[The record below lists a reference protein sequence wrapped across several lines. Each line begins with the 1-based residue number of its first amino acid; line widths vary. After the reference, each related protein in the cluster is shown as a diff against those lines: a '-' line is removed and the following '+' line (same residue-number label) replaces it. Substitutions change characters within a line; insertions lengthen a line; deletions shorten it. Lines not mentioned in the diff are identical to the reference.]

1 MVKIT
6 LTQLGEGW
14 SIPMQDSGMAPKPPS
29 FSAGPEGELHGAESS
44 FSLGCGGM
52 VATMRSLFGRCRC
65 HGAVGPLLV
74 CVLVLLLFADPA
86 MAQRRGMSGRL
97 ARANAARKQQEIA
110 QLQKQ
115 LDGSRKLLESVT
127 SQGAMSQAQLASARQ
142 SALAAR
148 EALHDAE
155 KQDQEVN
162 KKLRGIE
169 DGILE
174 AQSDDSELAKTLDEL
189 HLVQRALDIEMHKIL
204 KRPPPANDEDEAT
217 RLSELAH
224 LTTEEREKL
233 AADSR
238 YTTKQDALHLAMDKL
253 SAVKTKLFGASAE
266 WKQAHEE
273 RRRINQEEAKQELS
287 VQGAANNSSASRKE
301 LRTTA
306 EIAAFA
312 RASISQ
318 AESRLKALGAKPKAP
333 TPKNKPE
340 TKKSTP

>member
-1 MVKIT
+1 MVVLI
-6 LTQLGEGW
+6 
-14 SIPMQDSGMAPKPPS
+14 
-29 FSAGPEGELHGAESS
+29 
-44 FSLGCGGM
+44 
-52 VATMRSLFGRCRC
+52 RS
-65 HGAVGPLLV
+65 PLLRRHIAV
-74 CVLVLLLFADPA
+74 VPVFMFVLALLLFADPA
-86 MAQRRGMSGRL
+86 IAQRRGMSSRISK
-97 ARANAARKQQEIA
+97 ANAARKQQEIE

-127 SQGAMSQAQLASARQ
+127 AKGAMTQAQLAAARQ
-142 SALAAR
+142 SALSAR
-148 EALHDAE
+148 EALRDAE
-155 KQDQEVN
+155 KQDHEIS

-169 DGILE
+169 DGILD
-174 AQSDDSELAKTLDEL
+174 AQSDDSEYAKALDEI
-189 HLVQRALDIEMHKIL
+189 HLAQRAMDTELHRIL
-204 KRPPPANDEDEAT
+204 KRPPPADDEDEAT

-253 SAVKTKLFGASAE
+253 SAVKTKLFGASDE
-266 WKQAHEE
+266 WKKAHEE

-333 TPKNKPE
+333 TSEKKPE
-340 TKKSTP
+340 KKKSTP

>member
-1 MVKIT
+1 
-6 LTQLGEGW
+6 
-14 SIPMQDSGMAPKPPS
+14 
-29 FSAGPEGELHGAESS
+29 
-44 FSLGCGGM
+44 M
-52 VATMRSLFGRCRC
+52 VAMIRSQLVRR
-65 HGAVGPLLV
+65 HIAVVPVFVFVLALLV
-74 CVLVLLLFADPA
+74 FAEPA
-86 MAQRRGMSGRL
+86 LAQRGGRGMSGRL

-155 KQDQEVN
+155 KQDHEVN

-174 AQSDDSELAKTLDEL
+174 SQSDDSELAKTLDEL
-189 HLVQRALDIEMHKIL
+189 HLAQRALDIEMHKIL

-233 AADSR
+233 AGDTR
-238 YTTKQDALHLAMDKL
+238 YSTKQESLHQSMEKL
-253 SAVKTKLFGASAE
+253 STVKKKLFQASAE
-266 WKQAHEE
+266 WKKAHEE
-273 RRRINQEEAKQELS
+273 RHRIDQVQAQQERS
-287 VQGAANNSSASRKE
+287 VQGAANDSSESRSE
-301 LRTTA
+301 LRTIA
-306 EIAAFA
+306 QIAASA
-312 RASISQ
+312 RASIAQ
-318 AESRLKALGAKPKAP
+318 AEARLNALGAKPKAS
-333 TPKNKPE
+333 TPEKKPE